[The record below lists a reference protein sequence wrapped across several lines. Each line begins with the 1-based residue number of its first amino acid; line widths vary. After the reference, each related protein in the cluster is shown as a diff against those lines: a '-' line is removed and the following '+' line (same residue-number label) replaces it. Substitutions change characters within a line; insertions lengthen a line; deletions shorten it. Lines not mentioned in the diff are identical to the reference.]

1 MVFDDTFNH
10 EVWNDTD
17 ETRVVLFLDVL
28 RPLPQPL
35 STINRLIV
43 KAIGYS
49 PFVLDAKRNQ
59 EAWEARYRLRRSGAR
74 APSAERRLA

>member
-17 ETRVVLFLDVL
+17 ETRVVLFVDVM
-28 RPLPQPL
+28 RPLPSPD
-35 STINRLIV
+35 SAINEGIV

-59 EAWEARYRLRRSGAR
+59 EAWEARFREQRAAR
-74 APSAERRLA
+74 EAAAASAG